1 MSLECSHTHRT
12 RFACDPEWQALPRNS
27 LVRTEEEKKELKW
40 INKSRDSSM
49 DQLSLTE
56 YSGGCSRTHN
66 PPATHQTHQPLQ
78 ENHFVPFAHETHSFI
93 QPLTLSQSSAFVQA
107 KINSQHPSLCSNDTD
122 QAILDINS
130 CAQVCDRNV
139 LHGTSPISNPI
150 NDLKNDL
157 TVNEVD
163 STSKQETAG
172 REQWKKNIRK
182 KMKNLGKSY
191 ITQNGKK
198 VDDKVFKSI
207 SQCCCQQCF
216 KNLSLKDQEN
226 IFTSFWSMG
235 NWNKQTK
242 FIWEHTEIKT
252 KARKTLDR
260 SSRRVH
266 TRHFF
271 LPDCSGNKV
280 KVCKTIFLS
289 LLQISNGRLSYSL
302 SKKLIAVNDE
312 EPQDKRGLQSPS
324 NKTPAKAVR
333 DAEEYI
339 QSTSYYN
346 IKKDSG
352 AKMLIV
358 PQGVT
363 IRKLYAAYHRKF
375 VESGKLVIS
384 LKLFRKLLPP
394 ILKKDALNMTFIFS
408 KQTGESSCIGY
419 NNCPTNKTVIMKEG
433 VTMWNEKGT
442 FPEKLSKNETDTK
455 QSVTPIQGAKDVEFN
470 THSIMHNENYLSST
484 NNPARNCNQKLWKR
498 NISKDLRDRGKSYM
512 SSSGKIN
519 QGKVFLPQYSC
530 CISKC
535 HETFPAEQQEAL
547 FKKYWA
553 LASWNLQTKF
563 LWDHIQVVQK
573 KVNTAKSDDSRR
585 IHTRIFFL
593 PNNDGEKRKVC
604 KILFCATLQVSNG
617 RVSRAVCSKMV
628 DPSLP
633 PQDKRGKS
641 APQNKTT
648 IENVSFALDHINQL
662 LQHNSCL
669 QSTSRKCSLINDMSK
684 KKAHDMFKN
693 SCFEYGKKPLSY
705 TVYCRILREDAYCP
719 VENINSGKKEDSC
732 T

>member
-1 MSLECSHTHRT
+1 M
-12 RFACDPEWQALPRNS
+12 D
-27 LVRTEEEKKELKW
+27 
-40 INKSRDSSM
+40 KSRDVQDFHLSHQDIFQDSSM

-56 YSGGCSRTHN
+56 YSEGSSRTHN
-66 PPATHQTHQPLQ
+66 ALATHQAHQPLQ
-78 ENHFVPFAHETHSFI
+78 KNNFVPFTHETHSFI
-93 QPLTLSQSSAFVQA
+93 QPLTLPQSPGFVQA
-107 KINSQHPSLCSNDTD
+107 NINPSQPSLCSNDTD
-122 QAILDINS
+122 QAVLDTNS
-130 CAQVCDRNV
+130 RTQVCNSNV
-139 LHGTSPISNPI
+139 LHGTSPISNPTI
-150 NDLKNDL
+150 DLQNGL

-163 STSKQETAG
+163 SISKQEHSG
-172 REQWKKNIRK
+172 QEQWKKNIRK

-191 ITQNGKK
+191 TTQNGKK
-198 VDDKVFKSI
+198 VGAKVFKSI
-207 SQCCCQQCF
+207 NQCCYQQCF
-216 KNLSLKDQEN
+216 KNLSLMDQEN
-226 IFTSFWSMG
+226 IFTSFWNMG

-271 LPDCSGNKV
+271 LPDCSGSKV
-280 KVCKTIFLS
+280 KVCKSVFLS

-302 SKKLIAVNDE
+302 SKKLVAVNDE
-312 EPQDKRGLQSPS
+312 EPQDRRGSQIPS
-324 NKTPAKAVR
+324 NKTPAQAVR

-339 QSTSYYN
+339 QSTSYYS

-363 IRKLYAAYHRKF
+363 IRKLYATYQRKF

-394 ILKKDALNMTFIFS
+394 ILKKDALNMPFIFS
-408 KQTGESSCIGY
+408 KQIGELSCIGY
-419 NNCPTNKTVIMKEG
+419 NKCPANKTVIMN
-433 VTMWNEKGT
+433 VEK
-442 FPEKLSKNETDTK
+442 FSRNETDTK
-455 QSVTPIQGAKDVEFN
+455 QSVTFIQGTKDVELN
-470 THSIMHNENYLSST
+470 THSITHNENYLSST
-484 NNPARNCNQKLWKR
+484 NNSARKSNLKLWKR

-519 QGKVFLPQYSC
+519 LGKEFLPQHSC
-530 CISKC
+530 CISNC
-535 HETFPAEQQEAL
+535 HVAFPVEQQETL

-573 KVNTAKSDDSRR
+573 KVNTSKSDDSRR

-617 RVSRAVCSKMV
+617 RVSRAVCSKIV
-628 DPSLP
+628 DSSLP

-641 APQNKTT
+641 TPQNKTT
-648 IENVSFALDHINQL
+648 RENALFALDHIHQL

-669 QSTSRKCSLINDMSK
+669 QSTSRKCSLLNNISK
-684 KKAHDMFKN
+684 KKAHDMYRN

-719 VENINSGKKEDSC
+719 VENINSRKNENSC